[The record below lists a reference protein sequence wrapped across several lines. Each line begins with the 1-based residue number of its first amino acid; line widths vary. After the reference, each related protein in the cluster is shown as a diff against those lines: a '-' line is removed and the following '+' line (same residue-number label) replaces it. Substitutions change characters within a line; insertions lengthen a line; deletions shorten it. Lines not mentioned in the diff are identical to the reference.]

1 MKILKFP
8 LSRITFSFVLGILF
22 SQFAEISPLFSWTFL
37 IGSLFI
43 FLVVYFFSTKNKI
56 PRKYFGIA
64 VFILSFFIGIATVTI
79 HNQKFNP
86 TNYSNHIT
94 DFDQKHTIEVVL
106 REQLKSSDFSERFVA
121 LVKKVGNKKS
131 SGKIVVNVYKDSLNH
146 EYKIGQHLQFSTKI
160 ILHKKPNNPN
170 QFDYG
175 KYLTNKS
182 IFAQVYVAPNE
193 LKAGTIIQKDIWYY
207 SDLLRNKIK
216 NQLEKN
222 HFGKEE
228 LAVAMALLLGQQQ
241 EISSEV
247 IQDYQLSG
255 AVHILSVSGLH
266 VGLLMIFINFL
277 LKPLRKNRFN
287 SYLKLTLI
295 ITILWFFAFIAG
307 LSPSVVRSVTM
318 FTFVAIGMH
327 LNRKTNIFHTLLV
340 SIFIILLFQ
349 PDFIVD
355 IGFQLSYLS
364 LFFILWLQPL
374 LVSLWKPK
382 TKVGIYFWK
391 ILTVSF
397 AAQIGVFPLSIYYF
411 HQFPGLFFITN
422 LLILPLVSIIM
433 YWGISVLIIASFTD
447 IPQLFTK
454 VLEYLIY
461 FMNQIIKWI
470 ASLEQFI
477 IQDISFNSYTL
488 LSSFLI
494 IFWVILWFKKPSFSK
509 LAMILIGILCFQ
521 LSYFL
526 SFWKHQ
532 KKNELLVFNSKKS
545 SLITERKNNQLT
557 IYSDISTLKD
567 LKNNK
572 TIKPYLVAN
581 FSRIKKS
588 GELPNVLFFGNKKI
602 LIVDSLGIIPDCN
615 ADILVLTN
623 SPKINLER
631 VFKTWKP
638 KEVVADASNYKSYV
652 AAWKT
657 TCEKEKIPFH
667 NTVEKGFYSLN

>member
-1 MKILKFP
+1 MKIFEFP
-8 LSRITFSFVLGILF
+8 LSRITFSFVFGVLF
-22 SQFAEISPLFSWTFL
+22 SHFVEMKPAFSWAFL
-37 IGSLFI
+37 IGS
-43 FLVVYFFSTKNKI
+43 FLVFLIIFFLSNKNKI
-56 PRKYFGIA
+56 SKKYFGVA
-64 VFILSFFIGIATVTI
+64 VFILSFLIGISTVTI

-86 TNYSNHIT
+86 TNYSNQIT
-94 DFDQKHTIEVVL
+94 DFNQKHTIEVVL
-106 REQLKSSDFSERFVA
+106 RERLKSSAFSERFVA
-121 LVKKVGNKKS
+121 LVKQVGNQES
-131 SGKIVVNVYKDSLNH
+131 TGKILVNIYIDSLNH
-146 EYKIGQHLQFSTKI
+146 EFGIGQHLQFSTKI
-160 ILHKKPNNPN
+160 IPHKKPNNPD

-182 IFAQVYVAPNE
+182 ILAQVYIAPNE
-193 LKAGTIIQKDIWYY
+193 LKVSTIIEKDIWYY
-207 SDLLRNKIK
+207 SDFLRNKIK
-216 NQLEKN
+216 NRLEKN

-241 EISSEV
+241 EISTEI

-266 VGLLMIFINFL
+266 VGLLMLFINFL
-277 LKPLRKNRFN
+277 LKPLRKNRLN

-295 ITILWFFAFIAG
+295 ISILWFFAFIAG

-318 FTFVAIGMH
+318 FTFIAIGMH

-340 SIFIILLFQ
+340 SILLILLFQ
-349 PDFIVD
+349 PAFIVD
-355 IGFQLSYLS
+355 VGFQLSYLA

-374 LVSLWKPK
+374 LASLWKPK
-382 TKVGIYFWK
+382 TKVGTYIWE

-397 AAQIGVFPLSIYYF
+397 AAQIGAFPLSIYYF
-411 HQFPGLFFITN
+411 HQFPGLFFVTN
-422 LLILPLVSIIM
+422 LLVLPLVSIIM
-433 YWGISVLIIASFTD
+433 AWGILVLVLASFGT
-447 IPQLFTK
+447 ITQFFTK
-454 VLEYLIY
+454 TLEYLIY
-461 FMNQIIKWI
+461 FMNQIIKWV

-477 IQDISFNSYTL
+477 IQDISFNIYML
-488 LSSFLI
+488 LSSFLL
-494 IFWVILWFKKPSFSK
+494 IFAVILWFKKPSFSK
-509 LAMILIGILCFQ
+509 LTMVLIGILCFQ

-532 KKNELLVFNSKKS
+532 KTNELLVFNSKKS
-545 SLITERKNNQLT
+545 TLISEKKNSQLT

-581 FSRIKKS
+581 FSKIKNS
-588 GELPNVLFFGNKKI
+588 NELPNVLYFGNKKI
-602 LIVDSLGIIPDCN
+602 LIVDSLGIVPDCN
-615 ADILVLTN
+615 ADILVLTH

-638 KEVVADASNYKSYV
+638 KEVVADASNYKTYA
-652 AAWKT
+652 AAWKA

-667 NTVEKGFYSLN
+667 NTVEKGFYRL